1 VDQAEPRERIA
12 DLESYWLRTW
22 PRQYGFALLMVAVAT
37 SLRFALQLFGPFH
50 SAFVLFYPAVVL
62 VAMCAGFW
70 PGLFATVLAAISGGY
85 FFEEPRN
92 TFAVHTAEDV
102 VEPALFA
109 LVGLFLTVLT
119 ASRDRARHAL
129 AVSEAELNRAQ
140 AVAHMGS
147 WHCDIESGALRLSDE
162 ACRIFGL
169 PLAASISLQ
178 QARQMLH
185 AQDRDRVDA
194 AWQAPLN
201 KGTYDDE
208 VRVVADGRI
217 RWVRVQAGM
226 ECDAE
231 GRPTKA
237 VGIVQDITAR
247 KRAEAELRESE
258 DRYRDLVEHSE
269 DLVCTHDLKG
279 RLLTVNPACARI
291 LGYEVEE
298 LLKIPMRELI
308 VPEGREAFDHYLER
322 LRTTGQPER
331 GWSYVMTRNGE
342 VRTWEYYNTLRTEGV
357 ATPIVRGMAHDITEK
372 RRAELALHE
381 SEQKFSKVFRQS
393 PMSITL
399 KTAKDHRYIE
409 VNETFEHMTG
419 WSRDEIIGRTPLDI
433 GLWVDP
439 VERLEVTQRLLTGGP
454 LRDVETRFRTKDG
467 SIRTASLTMDA
478 VELNGETCVIAV
490 GADITERKQ
499 AEEALREAKEFSEKL
514 IQTANVI
521 IVGLDTDGNVT
532 LFNDAGEAITG
543 YSLAELKGKSWS
555 TLVPRDRFPQ
565 VWREFDRVVA
575 GTAGRTFENPILTK
589 TGEERYIAWQNSTVQ
604 VKGKVVATISC
615 GNDITERKRAEDE
628 WKKAEVALRQSEAR
642 FRLLVE
648 HASDGIFIS
657 DSQGK
662 YLDVNSAGAEMLGF
676 TREEILE
683 RSIPDVIAPEEAPRV
698 APEAARLASN
708 AIRSEWMFRRKDGS
722 FFPGEVSGKRLPD
735 GRLQAILRDM
745 TERKRA
751 EETLRE
757 SEQRMRLAQEVAR
770 IGTYDRDFISGETRW
785 SPEMEAIYGV
795 QSGNFPKSSERF
807 LELIH
812 PKDRQ
817 GVSELL
823 QRSIESGGAQ
833 GEWRVVW
840 PDGSVHW
847 IAGRWRVFCDGN
859 GKPMRAIGMDYDIT
873 ERKRAD
879 EALRQSEERFR
890 VALKDSPI
898 TVFNQDCD
906 LRYTWLY
913 NPRLHWEESVIGRT
927 DEEILGAK
935 KALRLSELKRRV
947 LDTGAAV
954 REEMLISHE
963 GTNYAFEVTI
973 EPLFDAEQKIVG
985 ITGVA
990 MDVARLR
997 ELLDGLQMA
1006 KEKLIQEKSYLE
1018 GEIQEELG
1026 FEEIIG
1032 QNAGLRGVLKQAR
1045 VVAATGSTVLLLGET
1060 GTGKEL
1066 VARSIHSLS
1075 PRKDKNFIK
1084 LNCAAVPS
1092 GLLESE
1098 LFGHEK
1104 GAFTGAVSQKAGR
1117 VELAD
1122 KGTLFLDEIGE
1133 LPLELQPKLLRVL
1146 QDREFERLGGVKTLK
1161 VDVRIISAT
1170 NRDLRKDVAERKF
1183 REDLFYR
1190 LNVFPIQLP
1199 ALRERR
1205 SDIPM
1210 LVRHFVQKHA
1220 VRMGKQIDTIPDGTL
1235 ALLQTWTWPGNI
1247 RELENMIERM
1257 VILSRGTVLAEP
1269 PIELEA
1275 GHDYGEDTLTEME
1288 REHIIRIMRETN
1300 GVLSGAD
1307 GAASRLGIKRTTLQ
1321 SMLKR
1326 FGIEPREYK
1335 RGAGPGPH

>member
-1 VDQAEPRERIA
+1 
-12 DLESYWLRTW
+12 
-22 PRQYGFALLMVAVAT
+22 MAT
-37 SLRFALQLFGPFH
+37 ISFG
-50 SAFVLFYPAVVL
+50 
-62 VAMCAGFW
+62 
-70 PGLFATVLAAISGGY
+70 
-85 FFEEPRN
+85 N
-92 TFAVHTAEDV
+92 
-102 VEPALFA
+102 
-109 LVGLFLTVLT
+109 
-119 ASRDRARHAL
+119 
-129 AVSEAELNRAQ
+129 
-140 AVAHMGS
+140 
-147 WHCDIESGALRLSDE
+147 
-162 ACRIFGL
+162 
-169 PLAASISLQ
+169 
-178 QARQMLH
+178 
-185 AQDRDRVDA
+185 
-194 AWQAPLN
+194 
-201 KGTYDDE
+201 
-208 VRVVADGRI
+208 
-217 RWVRVQAGM
+217 
-226 ECDAE
+226 
-231 GRPTKA
+231 
-237 VGIVQDITAR
+237 
-247 KRAEAELRESE
+247 
-258 DRYRDLVEHSE
+258 
-269 DLVCTHDLKG
+269 
-279 RLLTVNPACARI
+279 
-291 LGYEVEE
+291 
-298 LLKIPMRELI
+298 
-308 VPEGREAFDHYLER
+308 
-322 LRTTGQPER
+322 
-331 GWSYVMTRNGE
+331 
-342 VRTWEYYNTLRTEGV
+342 
-357 ATPIVRGMAHDITEK
+357 DITE
-372 RRAELALHE
+372 RRQAEEALVR
-381 SEQKFSKVFRQS
+381 SEQRYRMLFEKNVAGVAITSLEGLVINCNDAWAHMFGAASAQEICGRDILENYPDPFCREEFVKELKQTGTFFSREWKIR
-393 PMSITL
+393 
-399 KTAKDHRYIE
+399 R
-409 VNETFEHMTG
+409 
-419 WSRDEIIGRTPLDI
+419 
-433 GLWVDP
+433 
-439 VERLEVTQRLLTGGP
+439 
-454 LRDVETRFRTKDG
+454 KDG
-467 SIRTASLTMDA
+467 TMFWALVNA
-478 VELNGETCVIAV
+478 VLLSEGQDLPLVQTTLI
-490 GADITERKQ
+490 DITERKQ
-499 AEEALREAKEFSEKL
+499 
-514 IQTANVI
+514 
-521 IVGLDTDGNVT
+521 
-532 LFNDAGEAITG
+532 
-543 YSLAELKGKSWS
+543 
-555 TLVPRDRFPQ
+555 
-565 VWREFDRVVA
+565 
-575 GTAGRTFENPILTK
+575 
-589 TGEERYIAWQNSTVQ
+589 
-604 VKGKVVATISC
+604 
-615 GNDITERKRAEDE
+615 AEDE

-662 YLDVNSAGAEMLGF
+662 YLDVNSAGAEMLGY

-683 RSIPDVIAPEEAPRV
+683 RSIPDVIASEESHRV
-698 APEAARLASN
+698 APETSRLASD
-708 AIRSEWMFRRKDGS
+708 AIRSEWRFRRKDGS

-757 SEQRMRLAQEVAR
+757 SEQRMRLAQEVAC
-770 IGTYDRDFISGETRW
+770 IGIYDRDFATGENRW
-785 SPEMEAIYGV
+785 SPEMEKIYGV
-795 QSGNFPKSSERF
+795 QSGNSPKTLEQV
-807 LELIH
+807 LELVH
-812 PKDRQ
+812 PDDRQ
-817 GVSELL
+817 GVSDLL
-823 QRSIESGGAQ
+823 QRSVSSGEAQ

-859 GKPMRAIGMDYDIT
+859 GKPIRAIGMDYDIT
-873 ERKRAD
+873 ERKRAE

-906 LRYTWLY
+906 LRYTWVY
-913 NPRLHWEESVIGRT
+913 NPRLHWQESVIGRT

-935 KALRLSELKRRV
+935 KAHRLSELKRRV

-963 GTNYAFEVTI
+963 GTNYAFEVMI

-985 ITGVA
+985 ITGVG
-990 MDVARLR
+990 MDIARLR

-1066 VARSIHSLS
+1066 VARSIHTLSL
-1075 PRKDKNFIK
+1075 RKDKNFIK

-1104 GAFTGAVSQKAGR
+1104 GAFTGAVNQKAGR

-1170 NRDLRKDVAERKF
+1170 NRDLRKDVAEKKF

-1220 VRMGKQIDTIPDGTL
+1220 VRMGKQIDTIPDETL
-1235 ALLQTWTWPGNI
+1235 ELLQTWNWPGNI

-1335 RGAGPGPH
+1335 RGAGSGPH